1 LGAAADFLST
11 ALQPLQQTQP
21 LSAPLELAVVVP
33 TFNEAANLRELIQ
46 RLEATLAGRRWEMIV
61 VDDDSPDGTSALL
74 RELAQSHPQVRC
86 LRRIGRRGLSSA
98 CIEGMLSTHAPLLA
112 VMDAD
117 LQHDET
123 LLPQML
129 QALTEEGY
137 DLAVGTRYMAGGGV
151 GDWDTGRQ
159 TTSQLATRLGRWW
172 LKVSLRDPMSGF
184 FMVRRTAFEAAVY
197 NLSSLGFKLLLDLVV
212 SSPKPLKVKE
222 IPLQFRQRHA
232 GESKLD
238 QRVAFDYLMLLADKT
253 VGRFV
258 PVSLLSFGLIGL
270 LGVPVHLGVL
280 RAAMLWWGWPFL
292 PAQTLAVV
300 LAMVFN
306 FFLNNIL
313 TYRDQKLQGWAW
325 VGGLLKFMVACGV
338 GAIANVGIANAVY
351 GDLGWWVTSG
361 LAGILV
367 GFGWNYGAT
376 ALLVWPKRRKQTV
389 SA

>member
-1 LGAAADFLST
+1 MAISE
-11 ALQPLQQTQP
+11 
-21 LSAPLELAVVVP
+21 SVKPLELAVVVP
-33 TFNEAANLRELIQ
+33 TFNEAANLKELIG
-46 RLEATLAGRRWEMIV
+46 RLERTLSDIQWEMIV
-61 VDDDSPDGTSALL
+61 VDDDSPDGTAALL
-74 RELAQSHPQVRC
+74 RDLALTHPQVRC
-86 LRRIGRRGLSSA
+86 LRRVGRRGLSSA

-117 LQHDET
+117 LQHDES
-123 LLPQML
+123 LLPLMVTAL
-129 QALTEEGY
+129 QKEGY
-137 DLAVGTRYMAGGGV
+137 DLAVGTRYMDGGGV

-159 TTSQLATRLGRWW
+159 TTSHLATQLGQWW

-197 NLSSLGFKLLLDLVV
+197 DLSSLGFKLLLDLVV
-212 SSPKPLKVKE
+212 SSPQPLKVKE

-238 QRVAFDYLMLLADKT
+238 QRVAFDYLMLLVDKT

-280 RAAMLWWGWPFL
+280 RLAMLWRDWPFL
-292 PAQTLAVV
+292 QAQILAVV
-300 LAMVFN
+300 VAMVFN
-306 FFLNNIL
+306 FYLNNTL
-313 TYRDQKLQGWAW
+313 TYRDQKLQGWRWW
-325 VGGLLKFMVACGV
+325 VGLIKFMATCGI

-351 GDLGWWVTSG
+351 DDLGGWIVSS

-376 ALLVWPKRRKQTV
+376 ALLVWPKRRPKPKV
-389 SA
+389 PPPLA

>member
-1 LGAAADFLST
+1 LSSS
-11 ALQPLQQTQP
+11 QQAQIP
-21 LSAPLELAVVVP
+21 LSPLELA
-33 TFNEAANLRELIQ
+33 
-46 RLEATLAGRRWEMIV
+46 V

-74 RELAQSHPQVRC
+74 RELALTHPQVRC

-123 LLPQML
+123 LLPQMVR
-129 QALTEEGY
+129 ALMDEGH
-137 DLAVGTRYMAGGGV
+137 DLVVGTRYMAGGGV
-151 GDWDTGRQ
+151 GDWDSGRQ
-159 TTSQLATRLGRWW
+159 TTSQWATRVGRWW

-184 FMVRRTAFEAAVY
+184 FMVRRSAFEAAVY
-197 NLSSLGFKLLLDLVV
+197 NLSSLGFKLLLDQVV
-212 SSPKPLKVKE
+212 SSPRPLKVKE

-253 VGRFV
+253 VGQFV
-258 PVSLLSFGLIGL
+258 PISLLSFGLIGV
-270 LGVPVHLGVL
+270 LGVPVHLTVL
-280 RAAMLWWGWPFL
+280 RAAMLWGDWSFL
-292 PAQTLAVV
+292 QAQTLAVV

-325 VGGLLKFMVACGV
+325 WGGLLKFMATCGV

-351 GDLGWWVTSG
+351 GDWGGWFISG

-376 ALLVWPKRRKQTV
+376 ALLVWPKRR
-389 SA
+389 S